1 MAIPIGETPVLR
13 GKNAAKF
20 LSKVECDLRT
30 PTRFVP
36 TPRLAEVDK
45 LINKHVA
52 DKQKRVS

>member
-1 MAIPIGETPVLR
+1 MAIPIGETPILR

-20 LSKVECDLRT
+20 LSKVKSDLSE

-45 LINKHVA
+45 LIHKHA
-52 DKQKRVS
+52 IDKQKRVS